1 MVFAVGPRLHAGPRC
16 RAKAVRRVKLVG
28 AVLAAAPRSA
38 ECCARVTIDGR
49 PPAAAARLTE
59 RLYTRL
65 PVSNEPPET
74 DQPAPTAQPATA
86 QPATAR
92 PLGCLIEIVET
103 LVLTIVIFWV
113 IQTFVAQPYKI
124 QQESMHGTLEP
135 NQYVLVDKLTPRF
148 DSYSR
153 GDIIVF
159 HPILRPDSCSAAGTP
174 LEAEGDSNTPYIK
187 RVIGEPGDL
196 VQLRNGTVWVNGA
209 QLNEPY
215 TEGRPTQITGGQSSW
230 IVPADRLFVMGDNR
244 PNSADSRQF
253 GPICISD
260 VIGRAWLRYWPLNTL
275 GILQTPTYDVPPASP
290 TPSPAGLVQP
300 MPAALEPARP

>member
-1 MVFAVGPRLHAGPRC
+1 MSSEL
-16 RAKAVRRVKLVG
+16 
-28 AVLAAAPRSA
+28 
-38 ECCARVTIDGR
+38 
-49 PPAAAARLTE
+49 
-59 RLYTRL
+59 
-65 PVSNEPPET
+65 PET
-74 DQPAPTAQPATA
+74 DQPATTTQPS
-86 QPATAR
+86 TAR

-103 LVLTIVIFWV
+103 LVLTIVIFWL
-113 IQTFVAQPYKI
+113 IQSFVAQPYKI

-135 NQYVLVDKLTPRF
+135 NQYVLVDKLTPHF

-159 HPILRPDSCSAAGTP
+159 NPIQRPNSCSGPGTP
-174 LEAEGDSNTPYIK
+174 LEAEGTSLTPYIK

-196 VQLRNGTVWVNGA
+196 VQLRNGTVWVNGV

-215 TEGRPTQITGGQSSW
+215 TEGRPTQVTGGQSSW
-230 IVPADRLFVMGDNR
+230 TVPADRLFVMGDNR

-290 TPSPAGLVQP
+290 APSPAGVVLQP
-300 MPAALEPARP
+300 MPAGLAPARP